1 MSHTPATETTIIKA
15 ACPHDCPDTCAMEVT
30 VQQGRVIR
38 VSGAADHPPTGGA
51 LCAKVSRYAE
61 RTYHPDRILTPMRRV
76 GAKGEGRFE
85 PASWHEALADIA
97 ARLKALVAEDPET
110 IVPYSYAG
118 TMGLVQGESIAARFF
133 NVLGASRL
141 DRTICASAGAEAL
154 RLTLGGSVG
163 MDMEAFDQAR
173 LIVLWGTNSIASN
186 LHLWSRVQQA
196 KRQGAWVVAIDP
208 YASDTALKCNQ
219 HLAVKPG
226 TDAALALALMNVWI
240 DDDTL
245 DHDWIAA
252 HTLGFEA
259 LRERAL
265 QYRPEQAAALCG
277 IDADTIRTLARRMAR
292 VALTEREGVAIRMN
306 YGVQRAFGGGNAVR
320 AIASLPA
327 LIGAW
332 RHVAGGVLLSTSGFF
347 PVDHAAL
354 QRPDLLRGRTPRT
367 VNMSQ
372 IGDALLQQGAYADQ
386 KPVRALIVY
395 NSNPVAVAPESAKV
409 VAGFAR
415 DDLFTVV
422 LEHFQTDTADY
433 ADWILPATTQ
443 LEHLDVLKAY
453 GHLYIVANNPAIE
466 PLGESRPNT
475 QIFRDLSA
483 AMGLDEPALFETDA
497 QIAACAFRRSDA
509 RAADYDW
516 DRVAARGWMRLAVP
530 RDRNPFAEGGFP
542 TASGRVEFWSDELAR
557 NGLDPL
563 PNYLPPLE
571 AGGRPAY
578 PLAMISPPARNFLNS
593 TFVNV
598 ASLRGIEGEPV
609 LWLNPQDAADREIA
623 EGATLRVFN
632 DRGEQ
637 RLTAR
642 VTDRCPPGLVV
653 APSIWWRKLAS
664 DGQNANALTSQAL
677 TDLGRAPTFYDT
689 AVEVEKV

>member
-1 MSHTPATETTIIKA
+1 
-15 ACPHDCPDTCAMEVT
+15 MEVT
-30 VQQGRVIR
+30 VHQGKVIR
-38 VSGAADHPPTGGA
+38 VAGAAAHPPTGGV

-61 RTYHPDRILTPMRRV
+61 RSYHSERILVPLRRV

-85 PASWHEALADIA
+85 AASWEEALRDIA
-97 ARLKALVAEDPET
+97 CRLKALAAEDPET
-110 IVPYSYAG
+110 ILPYSYAG

-154 RLTLGGSVG
+154 RLTLGASVG
-163 MDMEAFDQAR
+163 MDMEAFDRAR

-196 KRQGAWVVAIDP
+196 KRQGAWVVGIDP
-208 YASDTALKCNQ
+208 YASDTVLKCNE

-226 TDAALALALMNVWI
+226 TDAALALALMSVWI

-265 QYRPEQAAALCG
+265 EYRPDRAAALCG
-277 IDADTIRTLARRMAR
+277 IDAHTIRALARRMAR
-292 VALTEREGVAIRMN
+292 VALDQREGVAIRMN

-320 AIASLPA
+320 AIACLPA

-347 PVDHAAL
+347 PVDHEAL
-354 QRPDLLRGRTPRT
+354 QRPDLLKGRSPRM

-372 IGDALLQQGAYADQ
+372 IGDALLQQGDYENE
-386 KPVRALIVY
+386 KPIKAMIVY

-415 DDLFTVV
+415 EDLFTVV

-433 ADWILPATTQ
+433 ADWVLPATTQ
-443 LEHLDVLKAY
+443 LEHLDVLKSY

-466 PLGESRPNT
+466 PLGQSRPNT
-475 QIFRDLSA
+475 QIFRDLAA

-509 RAADYDW
+509 RTAAYDW
-516 DRVAARGWMRLAVP
+516 DRIAAQGWMRLALP
-530 RDRNPFAEGGFP
+530 QERNPFADGGFP
-542 TASGRVEFWSDELAR
+542 TASGRVEFWSAELAER
-557 NGLDPL
+557 GLDPL
-563 PNYLPPLE
+563 PDFLPPVE
-571 AGGRPAY
+571 AGGRPGY

-623 EGATLRVFN
+623 EGELVRVFN
-632 DRGEQ
+632 ERGEQ

-653 APSIWWRKLAS
+653 APSIWWRKLSA

-689 AVEVEKV
+689 AVDVEKV